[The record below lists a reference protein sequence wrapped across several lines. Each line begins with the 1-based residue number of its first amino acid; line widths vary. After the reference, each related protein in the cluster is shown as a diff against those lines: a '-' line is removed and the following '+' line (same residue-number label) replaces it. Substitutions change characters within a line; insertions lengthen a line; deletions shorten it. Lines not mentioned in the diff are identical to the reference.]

1 LSTPTFFLP
10 HRRGRRLS
18 EEISNFLDR
27 NYLGFVFWDL
37 GFADFSYIFTSCKTK
52 GRLKFAMI
60 SKKAQEIPPF
70 IVMDVLE
77 KAQEL
82 ERRGEHV
89 IHLEV
94 GEPDFD
100 TPECINEAGY
110 RAICDGKTH
119 YTHSMGL
126 IELREAIAEDYW
138 MKYRVK
144 VSPDQILV
152 TSGTSPAMVL
162 LFSALLDAGEEVILS
177 NPYYPCY
184 PNIIRFVDG
193 APVFVD
199 VLEEEGFQYLPEMI
213 MEKLSPGVKGIMI
226 NSPSNPTGNIMSAE
240 RMRQIAQFSPYII
253 SDEIYHGL
261 VYEGQEHT
269 ILEFTDRAFVINGFS
284 KLYAMTGWRL
294 GYLIAP
300 KEFIRPMQK
309 IQQNLFISA
318 SSFSQWAALSGL
330 KEAKKDVE
338 RMRKTYDQRRRFLI
352 PRLKELGFGIT
363 VEPTGAFYVLANAR
377 RFSKDS
383 YRLAFDILQ
392 EAKVGVTPGID
403 FGTNAEGYLR
413 FCYANSLENI
423 IEGMNRL
430 ERYLERHR

>member
-1 LSTPTFFLP
+1 
-10 HRRGRRLS
+10 
-18 EEISNFLDR
+18 
-27 NYLGFVFWDL
+27 
-37 GFADFSYIFTSCKTK
+37 
-52 GRLKFAMI
+52 MI
-60 SKKAQEIPPF
+60 SKKAEDIPPF

-82 ERRGEHV
+82 ERKGEHI

-110 RAICDGKTH
+110 RAICEGKTH
-119 YTHSMGL
+119 YTHSLGL

-138 MKYRVK
+138 KKYRVK
-144 VSPDQILV
+144 VSPEQILIA
-152 TSGTSPAMVL
+152 SGTSPAMLL
-162 LFSALLDAGEEVILS
+162 LFAALLEAGDEVILS

-193 APVFVD
+193 SPVFVK

-213 MEKLSPGVKGIMI
+213 EEKLSQKVKGIII
-226 NSPSNPTGNIMSAE
+226 NSPSNPTGNVMPAK
-240 RMRQIAQFSPYII
+240 RMKEIAKFSPLII

-261 VYEGQEHT
+261 VYGEEIHT

-300 KEFIRPMQK
+300 QEFIRPMQK

-318 SSFSQWAALSGL
+318 SSFSQWGALVGL
-330 KEAKKDVE
+330 KEAEKDIQK
-338 RMRKTYDQRRRFLI
+338 MRETYDRRRRFLI
-352 PRLKELGFGIT
+352 PRLRDLGFGIT
-363 VEPTGAFYVLANAR
+363 VEPTGAFYVLANAK
-377 RFSKDS
+377 RFSDDS

-392 EAKVGVTPGID
+392 EAKVGVAPGID

-413 FCYANSLENI
+413 FCYANSMENI
-423 IEGMNRL
+423 EEGMNRL
-430 ERYLERHR
+430 EKYLEKYER